1 MSAAFRSRFTEA
13 SINTVTPARI
23 IVMCFE
29 RIDRDLEMA
38 AVAMEEGA
46 RAQAHELCC
55 HAQEIINELLGS
67 LDQSAWEHSSNL
79 AALYSWALSQLAMAN
94 IRQEPTV
101 VRDVRTVLDDL
112 RVAFAQAALPQAS
125 APAER
130 AASEELVG
138 RG

>member
-1 MSAAFRSRFTEA
+1 MSSSFRSRFTEA

-29 RIDRDLEMA
+29 RIDRDLEMTA
-38 AVAMEEGA
+38 IAMEEGA
-46 RAQAHELCC
+46 RAQSHELCC

-67 LDQSAWEHSSNL
+67 LDQNAWEHSANL

-94 IRQEPTV
+94 IRQDVEL
-101 VRDVRTVLDDL
+101 VRDVRAVLDDL
-112 RVAFAQAALPQAS
+112 RVAFSQAALPQA
-125 APAER
+125 PAVER
-130 AASEELVG
+130 AASEELAA